1 LTSVHR
7 DGRSLIAVVMG
18 GRSAAGRDRIM
29 ENLIAD
35 HIAEASTAHTAT
47 AIADASPVQPT
58 ESAIAPPIRAR
69 ATQIA
74 EAKLERVSA
83 TTRAA
88 NAAGEGDDGTGDE
101 ETETAEPVLKAPAPA
116 PRAGQPT
123 PADLGFVKGP
133 EGAKASGKN
142 QARLAAASALV
153 VPPDRPENSA
163 EDQRRSS
170 PAAAAQDEAADV
182 ASGRGWMI
190 QIGAPENLAKA
201 NALLARAQER
211 NRSTLASAKPLTEK
225 VRKGDLTLYRAR
237 FAVLDSASA
246 EAACRSLKRTGFS
259 CFPAHD

>member
-1 LTSVHR
+1 
-7 DGRSLIAVVMG
+7 
-18 GRSAAGRDRIM
+18 
-29 ENLIAD
+29 
-35 HIAEASTAHTAT
+35 
-47 AIADASPVQPT
+47 VQPT
-58 ESAIAPPIRAR
+58 EPAVAPPIRAR

-101 ETETAEPVLKAPAPA
+101 EAETAEPVLKAPAPA

-153 VPPDRPENSA
+153 VPPDRRENSA
-163 EDQRRSS
+163 EDQRRSAL
-170 PAAAAQDEAADV
+170 AAAAQDEAADV

-201 NALLARAQER
+201 NALLALAQER
-211 NRSTLASAKPLTEK
+211 NRSTLAAAKPLTEK